1 MYIYNRIAVEQHI
14 CLIKEE
20 KKRSILFFY
29 MNYRKYMFTDDELSS
44 LINVRRDEKPWNLLI
59 FKVGLRCG
67 DIKLRQ
73 CVTSANE
80 NQSPQRKPPPER
92 CV

>member
-59 FKVGLRCG
+59 FKVGYRARDRKTGC
-67 DIKLRQ
+67 

-80 NQSPQRKPPPER
+80 NRSRAR
-92 CV
+92 